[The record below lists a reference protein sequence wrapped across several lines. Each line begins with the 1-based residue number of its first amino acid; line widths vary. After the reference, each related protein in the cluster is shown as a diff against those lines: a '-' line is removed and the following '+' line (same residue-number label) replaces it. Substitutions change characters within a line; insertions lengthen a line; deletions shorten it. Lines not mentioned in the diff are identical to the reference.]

1 MSDSPE
7 DLAAAYLKLADEALP
22 GEIGGLYLTGS
33 LPLGDYRPGTSDIDG
48 VVIVASPVTDASVV
62 QDVHAA
68 LPDKPYFDVTYLTAE
83 DLAAPPD
90 PTKKVVFVMNGQLSA
105 KVGGPASPVLWSEM
119 ARQSIAVREVPGL
132 VVHDDHQALVDY
144 TRDNLT
150 SYWEPLL
157 GQLEAGATTRPDDEV
172 LESWVIPWFV
182 LGIPRLHALLSTGDI
197 VSKTA
202 AGEHALTH
210 FPAYAEL
217 INRCLGSRAGAA
229 HTFTV
234 ADVPSTLT
242 FGREVIADA
251 RATAG

>member
-7 DLAAAYLKLADEALP
+7 DLAATYLKLADEALP
-22 GEIGGLYLTGS
+22 GEVRGLYLTGS
-33 LPLGDYRPGTSDIDG
+33 IPLGDYHPGTSDIDG
-48 VVIVASPVTDASVV
+48 VVIVGSPITDASVV

-68 LPDKPYFDVTYLTAE
+68 LPEKPYFDVTYLTAE

-90 PTKKVVFVMNGQLSA
+90 STKKVVFSMNGQLTE

-119 ARQSIAVREVPGL
+119 ARRSIPVREVPGL
-132 VVHDDHQALVDY
+132 VVHDDHQALVEF
-144 TRDNLT
+144 TRGNLT

-157 GQLEAGATTRPDDEV
+157 VQLEEGTTTRPDDEV
-172 LESWVIPWFV
+172 LESWVMPWFV

-197 VSKTA
+197 VSKTG
-202 AGEHALTH
+202 AGQHALNH

-217 INRCLGSRAGAA
+217 INRCLESRAGAA

-234 ADVPSTLT
+234 ADVPSTLAL
-242 FGREVIADA
+242 GREVIADA
-251 RATAG
+251 RTTAG